1 MGRLSLMLAGMLG
14 ASPAR
19 AQPTIAPGLRDW
31 AVRLLTSMIETT
43 REQAIA
49 DGVRPVP
56 PAIYRGLLGYFPAAL
71 LQKVRFGGT
80 DTGRIALPT
89 LAFTYGHAAGITLG
103 DVILFRDKRA
113 AQTDLKL
120 WVHELT
126 HVLQYQRWGVDGFAA
141 RYVDDSGAVEQ
152 EARDNVA
159 RFSRWKGEL
168 LR

>member
-1 MGRLSLMLAGMLG
+1 MGRLSLMLAGMLS

-31 AVRLLTSMIETT
+31 AGRLLASLIQTT

-49 DGVRPVP
+49 DGVRPMP
-56 PAIYRGLLGYFPAAL
+56 PAIYRGLLGYFPPAV
-71 LQKVRFGGT
+71 LQKVRFGIT

-89 LAFTYGHAAGITLG
+89 LAFTYGHASAITLG
-103 DVILFRDKRA
+103 DVILFRDERA

-126 HVLQYQRWGVDGFAA
+126 HAMQYQRWGIDGFAT
-141 RYVDDSGAVEQ
+141 RYIEDSGSVEKEAQ
-152 EARDNVA
+152 ENVA
-159 RFSRWKGEL
+159 RFSQWKGEL